1 MQDVQSRVVWK
12 GMGALVYWA
21 RTPEQRRA
29 ATARV
34 IFLVILKRI
43 PSEGISIN

>member
-1 MQDVQSRVVWK
+1 
-12 GMGALVYWA
+12 MGAFWYWA

-34 IFLVILKRI
+34 ILIVIFKRI
-43 PSEGISIN
+43 PSEGISNY